1 VEYSESIR
9 YCDLT
14 NLLPSFHRKYLQD
27 NQSPN
32 MKQLKWILA
41 LVLVSFWACE
51 PKDDPIPD
59 ENSDIVKNAIYE
71 SMAEW
76 YFWNKELPAVPN
88 AATFDSNEAFLD
100 AIIFKPLDRFSY
112 LTTQENFNNAFVGK
126 NAGHGFGFAFTA
138 DERMFL
144 SFVFSEAP
152 AGKDGWQRGW
162 EIIGINGKPITDYKT
177 ATGYDFKLG
186 GPDPGIS
193 NSFTFKLPDGSTTTR
208 TNIKAEYQSNS
219 VLHREIRDLGSKKV
233 GYWVYQSFKATAG
246 LSPTSSNEVKNSME
260 FFEAGGINELIID
273 LRYNGGGSVAVAE
286 QIMNY
291 LIQASNSNKLMYTN
305 KLNSL
310 KASLQ
315 SSSIFKKLG
324 GINLS
329 RIVFITS
336 RGSASASELVINSLD
351 PYMDLVLI
359 GDNTFGKP
367 VGSFPLSRYNRTLV
381 DSNVELVPITFATA
395 NSQGKAEYFDGFP
408 ADFSV
413 GDSPQFNWGDSRD
426 LRFAA
431 AIQYIESGTVSG
443 RMVNTYF
450 KPKWEMIDA
459 FKGLQQEF
467 PAY

>member
-1 VEYSESIR
+1 
-9 YCDLT
+9 
-14 NLLPSFHRKYLQD
+14 
-27 NQSPN
+27 
-32 MKQLKWILA
+32 MKQVKWILG
-41 LVLVSFWACE
+41 LVLVSFWACD
-51 PKDDPIPD
+51 PKEDPVPNPTAD
-59 ENSDIVKNAIYE
+59 VVKDAIYK
-71 SMAEW
+71 SMEEW
-76 YFWNKELPAVPN
+76 YFWNNELPAAPD
-88 AATFDSNEAFLD
+88 ASSFDSNEAYLD
-100 AIIFKPLDRFSY
+100 AITFKPLDRFSY
-112 LTTQENFNNAFVGK
+112 LTTQEAFNNSFVGR
-126 NAGHGFGFAFTA
+126 NAGHGFGFAF
-138 DERMFL
+138 DSEEKLYL

-162 EIIGINGKPITDYKT
+162 EIIGINGKSIPEYKT
-177 ATGYDFKLG
+177 ASGGYDFKLG
-186 GPDPGIS
+186 TSDPGIS
-193 NSFTFKLPDGSTTTR
+193 NTFTFKLPDGSTTTR
-208 TNIKAEYQSNS
+208 TNVKAEYQSNS
-219 VLHREIRDLGSKKV
+219 VLHQEILEVGAKKV

-246 LSPTSSNEVKNSME
+246 LSPTSSNEVKSSME
-260 FFEAGGINELIID
+260 FFQAGGINELIID

-286 QIMNY
+286 QIMNN

-310 KASLQ
+310 KTSLQ
-315 SSSIFKKLG
+315 TTTNFNKIGTLD
-324 GINLS
+324 LS

-336 RGSASASELVINSLD
+336 RGSASASELVINSLN
-351 PYMDLVLI
+351 PYMDLILI

-381 DSNVELVPITFATA
+381 ENNVELVPITFATA

-426 LRFAA
+426 LRLGAA
-431 AIQYIESGTVSG
+431 LQYIQNGTVSG
-443 RMVNTYF
+443 RMANTYF

>member
-1 VEYSESIR
+1 
-9 YCDLT
+9 
-14 NLLPSFHRKYLQD
+14 
-27 NQSPN
+27 
-32 MKQLKWILA
+32 MKQVKWILG
-41 LVLVSFWACE
+41 LVLISFWACD
-51 PKDDPIPD
+51 PKEDPVPNPTAD
-59 ENSDIVKNAIYE
+59 VVKDAIYK
-71 SMAEW
+71 SMEEW
-76 YFWNKELPAVPN
+76 YFWNNELPVAPD
-88 AATFDSNEAFLD
+88 ASSFDSNETYLD
-100 AIIFKPLDRFSY
+100 AITFKPLDRFSY
-112 LTTQENFNNAFVGK
+112 LTTQEAFNNSFVGR
-126 NAGHGFGFAFTA
+126 NAGHGFGFAF
-138 DERMFL
+138 DSEEKLYL

-162 EIIGINGKPITDYKT
+162 EIIGINGKSIPEYKT
-177 ATGYDFKLG
+177 ASGGYDFKLG
-186 GPDPGIS
+186 TSDPGIS
-193 NSFTFKLPDGSTTTR
+193 NTFTFKLPDGSTTTR
-208 TNIKAEYQSNS
+208 TNVKAEYQSNS
-219 VLHREIRDLGSKKV
+219 VLHQEILEVGAKKV

-246 LSPTSSNEVKNSME
+246 LSPTSSNEVKSSME
-260 FFEAGGINELIID
+260 FFQAGGINELIID

-286 QIMNY
+286 QIMNN

-310 KASLQ
+310 KTSLQ
-315 SSSIFKKLG
+315 TTENFNKIGTL
-324 GINLS
+324 NLS

-381 DSNVELVPITFATA
+381 ENNVELVPITFATA

-426 LRFAA
+426 LRLGAA
-431 AIQYIESGTVSG
+431 LQYIQNGTVSG
-443 RMVNTYF
+443 RMANTYF